1 MVTALAESTFNCN
14 PVSTRTLNVP
24 MCFEALAILPHKR
37 GPLLLRLPTVPA
49 THRLQ
54 HSASLRSRT
63 HGRAAG
69 RKEGT
74 GCAIE
79 LDRVLHKDTA
89 HCLGATE
96 FQAAPRARSADAS
109 LTQRDMKLL
118 PVLFLWQ
125 HHQWSSTDSKSFTA
139 GLICAAKSQ
148 CIHLDLSR
156 HLSISFSHLCCPS
169 AHCWEEASPKAGCLG

>member
-14 PVSTRTLNVP
+14 PVSTRTPNVP
-24 MCFEALAILPHKR
+24 VYFEALAILPHRR

-49 THRLQ
+49 AHRLQ

-79 LDRVLHKDTA
+79 PKKVLHKDTA

-96 FQAAPRARSADAS
+96 FQTAPRARSADAG
-109 LTQRDMKLL
+109 LTQR
-118 PVLFLWQ
+118 VRSYCQFLWQ
-125 HHQWSSTDSKSFTA
+125 HHQWSSIDSKSFIA
-139 GLICAAKSQ
+139 GLVCAAKSK
-148 CIHLDLSR
+148 CIHPDLSR
-156 HLSISFSHLCCPS
+156 HLSISFSQLCCPS
-169 AHCWEEASPKAGCLG
+169 AHCWEEASPEAGCLG